1 MALDLRMQTLNHSSR
16 PLCNPGSQ
24 NYGQTSTVI
33 EADDSWDLY
42 SYRLEAAMKQAG
54 IGTADLARAMGI
66 SYQAVRKVI
75 LGGQFGTENNAA
87 AAKLLG
93 VSSDWL
99 ATGKG
104 EAKPAGVAPASN
116 AEPLL
121 DKYGQTLIDLEAI
134 PPGRRHRILD
144 EITDEA
150 DRAREAAA
158 HLGGW
163 PAASEQDPAPARA
176 PLDPD
181 ATAARLLAEDQR
193 LDELARRKRAGGRL
207 K

>member
-1 MALDLRMQTLNHSSR
+1 
-16 PLCNPGSQ
+16 
-24 NYGQTSTVI
+24 
-33 EADDSWDLY
+33 
-42 SYRLEAAMKQAG
+42 MKEAG

-66 SYQAVRKVI
+66 SYQAVRKVV
-75 LGGQFGTENNAA
+75 LGGQFGMENNAA

-104 EAKPAGVAPASN
+104 QARPAGVAPISE

-158 HLGGW
+158 HLGTW
-163 PAASEQDPAPARA
+163 PASGDPAAA
-176 PLDPD
+176 ADPLDPD
-181 ATAARLLAEDQR
+181 ATAARLIAEGQR
-193 LDELARRKRAGGRL
+193 LDQIARRKRAGGGL